1 MIWTLDSLKTLKL
14 MKNSLLSVVVKKT
27 GISQEEKEFLL
38 ERR

>member
-14 MKNSLLSVVVKKT
+14 MKNSLLSVVVKKN